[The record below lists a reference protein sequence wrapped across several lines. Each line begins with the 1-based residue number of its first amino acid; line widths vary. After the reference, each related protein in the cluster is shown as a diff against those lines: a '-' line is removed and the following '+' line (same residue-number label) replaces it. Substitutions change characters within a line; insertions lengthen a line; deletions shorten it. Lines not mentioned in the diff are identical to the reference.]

1 MSLSA
6 GMMVGRIGHAADHAV
21 VAAARPLRLAK
32 RIPASAESTQK
43 LMAVISGSLALFPVN
58 MGADCRN
65 TFVSITRI
73 FDENHIQDLKLVL
86 RDVWVSVERL
96 LHGIPHHLADIGGA
110 WLLSAAWLRGGA
122 GRTVNAGRAPG
133 QKHESSD

>member
-1 MSLSA
+1 MRRIMRWWRQPDHYAWLSGYLQARSL
-6 GMMVGRIGHAADHAV
+6 
-21 VAAARPLRLAK
+21 
-32 RIPASAESTQK
+32 ASPTQK

-73 FDENHIQDLKLVL
+73 FDENHTQDLKLVL